1 MEEQTKEIQKKNW
14 GKIIGIFAL
23 ILIPLAGIYAYM
35 NKKIWSK
42 VQEEMLEAQ
51 FKTQQIGKETEN
63 ETEEESIPT
72 QENPVVN
79 PPVNTTTTGTSATY
93 KDGSYTAVG
102 NYLSPGG
109 AETIGVTLTLKN
121 GLITDAAMEV
131 QANRSES
138 RQYQEVVAANFKPL
152 VIGKKID
159 DVKLS
164 KVSGSSL
171 TPKGFNDAVVK
182 IKTQAKS

>member
-1 MEEQTKEIQKKNW
+1 MEEQGKEIQKKSW

-42 VQEEMLEAQ
+42 VEEEMLEAQ
-51 FKTQQIGKETEN
+51 FAVNQLGEEAENTPATEQITPAENQNPAET
-63 ETEEESIPT
+63 PA
-72 QENPVVN
+72 
-79 PPVNTTTTGTSATY
+79 GY

-109 AETIGVTLTLKN
+109 AETLGVTLVLKD
-121 GLITDAAMEV
+121 GVVMDASLEI
-131 QANRSES
+131 QATRPISK
-138 RQYQEVVAANFKPL
+138 QMQEVVAANFKPL
-152 VIGKKID
+152 VIGKSID
-159 DVKLS
+159 AVSLD

-182 IKTQAKS
+182 IKAQAKS